1 MEGVAIKAS
10 LKTKKIKM
18 PHVFVILTFLLFL
31 ASLMTYFVPAGEFGR
46 VLNEATGKQVI
57 DPLAFKFVSQNP
69 INILKIPE
77 YIVKSLVKSSGI
89 IFMVMISAASME
101 VIIATKSFDI
111 AIKKM
116 IKKFTGKEELLIIA
130 TIIIFSIMGL
140 RQNSMSMVGFIPLVV
155 LLSRKCGYDALT
167 GVAIILL
174 GAGGSYSIGPLAT
187 STTAIAQGFAELPTF
202 SGFAYRII
210 CVICL
215 LIVSTYHI
223 LKYSKNVKKDPR
235 NSYIYELEEKY
246 RENLVEDENEEEDLK
261 LRHIGVLIVF
271 FSNFIILAYG
281 GMFLGWS
288 NLQVA
293 SQFIFLTL
301 IGGLVGGLV
310 PDDIA
315 KNFSKGISKM
325 TVAGFMIG
333 MAGAISMILNSG
345 MILDTVVKY
354 ISSAISIVPNF
365 LQPVAMYM
373 INCIVNLF
381 ITSGSGQAAA
391 VMPIFIPVADLVG
404 MTRQTAVLAFNYGD
418 GLSNFLIPTSSA
430 LMGCIM
436 AAGIPYDRW
445 MKFMGKVFLS
455 WSIVS
460 SITLSVAYFIK
471 LGPF

>member
-1 MEGVAIKAS
+1 
-10 LKTKKIKM
+10 
-18 PHVFVILTFLLFL
+18 
-31 ASLMTYFVPAGEFGR
+31 MTYVIPAGEFER
-46 VLNEATGKQVI
+46 VLNKATGKKIINPI
-57 DPLAFKFVSQNP
+57 DFKFLNQNP
-69 INILKIPE
+69 INFFQIPE
-77 YIVKSLVKSSGI
+77 FIVKSLIKSSGI

-101 VIIATKSFDI
+101 VIIATKAFDI
-111 AIKKM
+111 SIKKM
-116 IKKFTGKEELLIIA
+116 IKKFIGKEELLIIVTIVIFA
-130 TIIIFSIMGL
+130 TMGL
-140 RQNSMSMVGFIPLVV
+140 RQNSMSMIGFIPLVV

-187 STTAIAQGFAELPTF
+187 STTAIAQEFAELPTF
-202 SGFAYRII
+202 SGFGYRML
-210 CVICL
+210 CVLSL
-215 LIVSTYHI
+215 LGVSTYHI
-223 LKYSKNVKKDPR
+223 LKYSKSVKENPK
-235 NSYIYELEEKY
+235 NSYVYDIEEKY
-246 RENLVEDENEEEDLK
+246 RENIQEDEDSQEELK
-261 LRHIGVLIVF
+261 LNHIGVLCIF
-271 FSNFIILAYG
+271 FLNFIILAYG

-288 NLQVA
+288 NTQVS
-293 SQFIFLTL
+293 SQFIFLTIIGGG
-301 IGGLVGGLV
+301 IGGLS
-310 PDDIA
+310 PNDIA

-333 MAGAISMILNSG
+333 IAGAISMILQSG

-354 ISSAISIVPNF
+354 ISSAINIFPNF
-365 LQPVAMYM
+365 LQPVAMYV

-436 AAGIPYDRW
+436 AAGIPYEKW
-445 MKFMGKVFLS
+445 MKFMGKVFVS
-455 WSIVS
+455 WSIIS
-460 SITLSVAYFIK
+460 SITLSVAYLIE